1 MGAYANDYV
10 AAKEV
15 SIAPGTT
22 AVITD
27 PACYSIIVTQGHG
40 KIADFKCEAP
50 DLLRFGQNSAD
61 EFFVSEP
68 AAKAGVVIENHSDY
82 ERWCPCSILPIIIRK
97 YPRRFKT

>member
-1 MGAYANDYV
+1 M
-10 AAKEV
+10 
-15 SIAPGTT
+15 
-22 AVITD
+22 ITD

-82 ERWCPCSILPIIIRK
+82 EPLVFLQHFANNNPEV
-97 YPRRFKT
+97 PTEV